1 MSVNTYLYIAIMAAL
16 LCPTASCS
24 KNNGMTSDAAADS
37 ISAMAREGSFKGIQT
52 LRTCLLSDYDDS
64 FRDDVY
70 NLFCDSTLDVSAMA
84 LYATHTVNEVA
95 DSIFAHH
102 AVDLSHAVFR
112 FLAESGDTS
121 SVEELKTAI
130 TQRFNAMDLD
140 EKARWI
146 VTTLKPSEIAQYLD
160 NSDAAL
166 IQRIMAL
173 YNGSDRTKFV
183 ASIKALKITN

>member
-1 MSVNTYLYIAIMAAL
+1 MSANTYLYIAIMAAL
-16 LCPTASCS
+16 LCPIASCS

-37 ISAMAREGSFKGIQT
+37 ISAMVREGSFKGIQT

-84 LYATHTVNEVA
+84 LYATHTVNEMA

-112 FLAESGDTS
+112 FLAESGDAS

-146 VTTLKPSEIAQYLD
+146 VATLKPSEIAQYLD

-173 YNGSDRTKFV
+173 YTGSNRTTFA